1 MTKKMYE
8 SAILINAAL
17 EDNQIQSI
25 ISHVKELISS
35 NDGEITDVEDWGRKR
50 LAYMIKKSKIGYYI
64 IFQFNAYPQI
74 ISTLEKFY
82 KLDENILRYL
92 NIKLTTNA
100 LEQIEK
106 NKKQSLAEANDII
119 VEEKIIAKAENNI
132 KDSIKNILQDLD
144 ISDTEHLQ

>member
-1 MTKKMYE
+1 MIKKMYE

-17 EDNQIQSI
+17 EENQIQSI
-25 ISHVKELISS
+25 ISHIKELISS
-35 NDGEITDVEDWGRKR
+35 NDGEITDIEDWGRKR

-92 NIKLTTNA
+92 NIRLTKDA

-106 NKKQSLAEANDII
+106 NKKQSLAEANDKI
-119 VEEKIIAKAENNI
+119 VEDEINAKAESKI
-132 KDSIKNILQDLD
+132 IDS
-144 ISDTEHLQ
+144 TETE

>member
-35 NDGEITDVEDWGRKR
+35 NDGEMTDVEDWGRKR

-64 IFQFNAYPQI
+64 IFQFNAYPHI

-92 NIKLTTNA
+92 NIRLTTNA

-132 KDSIKNILQDLD
+132 KDS
-144 ISDTEHLQ
+144 TETE

>member
-8 SAILINAAL
+8 SAVLINAAL
-17 EDNQIQSI
+17 EEDQIQSI
-25 ISHVKELISS
+25 ISRIKELISS
-35 NDGEITDVEDWGRKR
+35 NDGEITDIEDWGRKR

-92 NIKLTTNA
+92 SIKLTKNA

-106 NKKQSLAEANDII
+106 NKALSLAEVNNVI
-119 VEEKIIAKAENNI
+119 VEDDNIAKAENNVEE
-132 KDSIKNILQDLD
+132 SNETEKN
-144 ISDTEHLQ
+144 S

>member
-8 SAILINAAL
+8 SAVLISAAL
-17 EDNQIQSI
+17 EEDQIQSI
-25 ISHVKELISS
+25 ISRIKELISS
-35 NDGEITDVEDWGRKR
+35 SDGEITDIEDWGRKR
-50 LAYMIKKSKIGYYI
+50 LAYMIRKSKIGYYI

-92 NIKLTTNA
+92 TIKLTKNA

-106 NKKQSLAEANDII
+106 NKALSLAEANTVVVNEVKIAEAKNN
-119 VEEKIIAKAENNI
+119 VEDSNETKEN
-132 KDSIKNILQDLD
+132 S
-144 ISDTEHLQ
+144 

>member
-25 ISHVKELISS
+25 ISHIKELISS
-35 NDGEITDVEDWGRKR
+35 NDGEITDIEDWGRKR
-50 LAYMIKKSKIGYYI
+50 LAYMIKKNKIGYYI

-106 NKKQSLAEANDII
+106 NKKQSIAEASDIVVKDDI
-119 VEEKIIAKAENNI
+119 VAKAENNKI
-132 KDSIKNILQDLD
+132 DSIE
-144 ISDTEHLQ
+144 TE

>member
-8 SAILINAAL
+8 SAVLINAAL
-17 EDNQIQSI
+17 EEDQIQSI
-25 ISHVKELISS
+25 ISRIKELISS

-64 IFQFNAYPQI
+64 IFQFNAFPQI

-92 NIKLTTNA
+92 SIKLTKNA

-106 NKKQSLAEANDII
+106 NKAQSLAEADKVILEDN
-119 VEEKIIAKAENNI
+119 VVAKAENNVI
-132 KDSIKNILQDLD
+132 DSIE
-144 ISDTEHLQ
+144 TE

>member
-8 SAILINAAL
+8 SAVLINAAL
-17 EDNQIQSI
+17 EEDQIQSI
-25 ISHVKELISS
+25 ISRIKELISS
-35 NDGEITDVEDWGRKR
+35 NDGEIKDIEDWGRKR

-82 KLDENILRYL
+82 KLDENILRYIS
-92 NIKLTTNA
+92 IKLTKNA

-106 NKKQSLAEANDII
+106 NKAQSLAEANNVI
-119 VEEKIIAKAENNI
+119 VEDDNIAKAENNAE
-132 KDSIKNILQDLD
+132 DSNETEKN
-144 ISDTEHLQ
+144 S

>member
-1 MTKKMYE
+1 MTKIMYE
-8 SAILINAAL
+8 SAVLINAAL
-17 EDNQIQSI
+17 EEDQIQSI
-25 ISHVKELISS
+25 ISRIKELISS

-92 NIKLTTNA
+92 TIKLTKNA
-100 LEQIEK
+100 LEQMEK
-106 NKKQSLAEANDII
+106 IKALALAEANNVI
-119 VEEKIIAKAENNI
+119 VEDDKIAKAENDV
-132 KDSIKNILQDLD
+132 KDSNETKEN
-144 ISDTEHLQ
+144 S

>member
-8 SAILINAAL
+8 SAVLISAAL
-17 EDNQIQSI
+17 EEDQIQSI
-25 ISHVKELISS
+25 ISRIKELISS
-35 NDGEITDVEDWGRKR
+35 NDGEIKDIEEWGRKR

-106 NKKQSLAEANDII
+106 NKKQSIAEASDIVVKDDI
-119 VEEKIIAKAENNI
+119 VAKAENNKI
-132 KDSIKNILQDLD
+132 DSIE
-144 ISDTEHLQ
+144 TE

>member
-64 IFQFNAYPQI
+64 IFQFNAYPHI

-92 NIKLTTNA
+92 NIRLTTNA

-132 KDSIKNILQDLD
+132 KDS
-144 ISDTEHLQ
+144 TETE

>member
-8 SAILINAAL
+8 SAVLISAAL
-17 EDNQIQSI
+17 EEEQIQSI
-25 ISHVKELISS
+25 ISRIKELISS
-35 NDGEITDVEDWGRKR
+35 NDGEIKDVEDWGRKR

-92 NIKLTTNA
+92 TIKLTKNA

-106 NKKQSLAEANDII
+106 SKALSLAEENTVVVKEVKIAEAKNN
-119 VEEKIIAKAENNI
+119 VEDSNETEKN
-132 KDSIKNILQDLD
+132 S
-144 ISDTEHLQ
+144 

>member
-1 MTKKMYE
+1 MIKKMYE

-25 ISHVKELISS
+25 ISHIKELISS
-35 NDGEITDVEDWGRKR
+35 NDGEITDIEDWGRKR

-74 ISTLEKFY
+74 IPTLEKLY

-92 NIKLTTNA
+92 NIKLTKNA

-106 NKKQSLAEANDII
+106 NKKQSLAEADNVI
-119 VEEKIIAKAENNI
+119 VEDKIIAKAENNI
-132 KDSIKNILQDLD
+132 IDSLK
-144 ISDTEHLQ
+144 TE